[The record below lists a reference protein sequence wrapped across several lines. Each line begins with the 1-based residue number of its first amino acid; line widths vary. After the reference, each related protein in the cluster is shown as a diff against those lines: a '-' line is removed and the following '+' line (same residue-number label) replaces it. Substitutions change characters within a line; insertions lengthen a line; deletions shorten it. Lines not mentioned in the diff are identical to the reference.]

1 MLRSDRENTKF
12 YHNANMIIFALC
24 FVTILIVDMF
34 VGYSSGDDVSHQLMA
49 EKYNLFGFIRNCETS
64 RISKKISLY
73 FIMRSDIMVWRILN
87 AFIFTI
93 FVWAVSKIVFIVKQ
107 VTDIKKQFYVRFVI
121 LASMSFAH
129 ISIVGFTVFWVTG
142 TQDYL
147 WPLTFGILS
156 LIPEIQCTYG
166 KQIRVLSFLGAV
178 VCAIWGGLGQEQIS
192 FMLLILSFMICIGEK
207 KKGVDKRDRTFS
219 YLLLIIRALCFLFL
233 CFAPMNQT
241 RMSASSYY
249 TGFRELSL
257 LEHLFL
263 TVQWELS
270 AFANEMKLLFI
281 SIWIVL
287 GGGYLY
293 SKEWRKFGITI
304 VLIVITIP
312 SFFGIF
318 ILNRLGISTLTDMG
332 ILVTNIVKATD
343 NTVAFDTMLIQ
354 NWISFAWWGIA
365 TMIITPYLLK
375 DRNICCILYI
385 LGLCL
390 PLMMIISASMYV
402 SGGRVFW
409 MSSVL
414 FSSII
419 GMMLTEKFAER
430 KLLLASCCA
439 VIFGIYEIGVD
450 AVYFIN
456 NMLS

>member
-1 MLRSDRENTKF
+1 M
-12 YHNANMIIFALC
+12 HN
-24 FVTILIVDMF
+24 
-34 VGYSSGDDVSHQLMA
+34 
-49 EKYNLFGFIRNCETS
+49 
-64 RISKKISLY
+64 
-73 FIMRSDIMVWRILN
+73 
-87 AFIFTI
+87 
-93 FVWAVSKIVFIVKQ
+93 
-107 VTDIKKQFYVRFVI
+107 
-121 LASMSFAH
+121 
-129 ISIVGFTVFWVTG
+129 
-142 TQDYL
+142 
-147 WPLTFGILS
+147 
-156 LIPEIQCTYG
+156 
-166 KQIRVLSFLGAV
+166 
-178 VCAIWGGLGQEQIS
+178 
-192 FMLLILSFMICIGEK
+192 
-207 KKGVDKRDRTFS
+207 
-219 YLLLIIRALCFLFL
+219 
-233 CFAPMNQT
+233 
-241 RMSASSYY
+241 
-249 TGFRELSL
+249 
-257 LEHLFL
+257 
-263 TVQWELS
+263 
-270 AFANEMKLLFI
+270 
-281 SIWIVL
+281 
-287 GGGYLY
+287 
-293 SKEWRKFGITI
+293 KEWRKFGITI

-430 KLLLASCCA
+430 KLLLASCCS